1 MKVIKVIIPF
11 LVCFSLP
18 ALADV
23 IVNDP
28 KTDAIILSTQT
39 GVKPS
44 TRVNLRGTGVTLEN
58 GDVWVWGY
66 RRQGLQGNGI
76 RNVDKSSQPAR
87 VRKFVQEGLS
97 IIQVAAGR
105 YHIIALDEN
114 GDVWGWGRNRHRQAD
129 GGVTDENYV
138 TSPIKVLSDKKVVN
152 IYCGDYASYALTAN
166 GDVYA
171 WGRGNRGEIGVGNR
185 VSKQKVQH
193 VSMPN
198 GKRVFTM
205 GVGERTAY
213 AIDTGGNIWT
223 WGEVISRKF
232 CPADKKTCN
241 YVTSPENI
249 TSDLKVPSVG
259 ITSGQKIKEIS
270 GGRGFVTY
278 LSWTGL
284 VYGYGAI
291 RYLAD
296 GQFDEDS
303 LDEDD
308 GVDWDDENDGIIDG
322 IEDEE
327 DKNDDVDNRLDPK
340 KITKEPMSIIGPDSP
355 DIKESVGYSLYCR
368 YHGCFATTR
377 HKSLLTWGRKGNSKL
392 RAIIYG
398 KRKTGSV
405 VQRKLKGTLTKV
417 DSGREAI
424 YYWNEDGE
432 VYGVGKGS
440 QRRFSLSD
448 NHWRD
453 WNASRLDFLMDAMHD
468 VYGYD
473 YVLGRTK

>member
-1 MKVIKVIIPF
+1 MKVIKIIIP
-11 LVCFSLP
+11 LLACFCLP
-18 ALADV
+18 ALAD
-23 IVNDP
+23 DS

-39 GVKPS
+39 GVKPT
-44 TRVNLRGTGVTLEN
+44 TRVNLKSTGVTLEN

-76 RNVDKSSQPAR
+76 KNVDKSSQPAR
-87 VRKFVQEGLS
+87 VQKFVQEGLS

-114 GDVWGWGRNRHRQAD
+114 GDVWGWGRNRHRQAA
-129 GGVTDENYV
+129 GGASDEHYV
-138 TSPIKVLSDKKVVN
+138 TSPVKVLHNKKIVN
-152 IYCGDYASYALTAN
+152 IYCGDFASYALSAT
-166 GDVYA
+166 GEVFA
-171 WGRGNRGEIGVGNR
+171 WGRGNRGEIGVGNK
-185 VSKQKVQH
+185 VSKQKVAR
-193 VSMPN
+193 VSIPS
-198 GKRVFTM
+198 GKPVFTM
-205 GVGERTAY
+205 GVGTRTAY

-232 CPADKKTCN
+232 CPPDKRTCN
-241 YVTSPENI
+241 YVISPQNI
-249 TSDLKVPSVG
+249 TSDLKVPAVG

-270 GGRGFVTY
+270 GGKGFVTY
-278 LSWTGL
+278 LSRTGL

-303 LDEDD
+303 LDESDD
-308 GVDWDDENDGIIDG
+308 EEWDDDDEDAINRLEDK
-322 IEDEE
+322 EDE
-327 DKNDDVDNRLDPK
+327 NDDVDDRLDPK
-340 KITKEPMSIIGPDSP
+340 RITKAPMSIIGPDSP

-368 YHGCFATTR
+368 YQGCFATTR

-398 KRKTGSV
+398 QRKTGAV
-405 VQRKLKGTLTKV
+405 VQRKPKGTLTKV

-432 VYGVGKGS
+432 VYGVGKGT
-440 QRRFSLSD
+440 QRRFNLSD

-453 WNASRLDFLMDAMHD
+453 WNASRLDFLMDAMHN

-473 YVLGRTK
+473 YVLGRTR

>member
-1 MKVIKVIIPF
+1 MKVIKIIIP
-11 LVCFSLP
+11 LLACFCLP
-18 ALADV
+18 ALAD
-23 IVNDP
+23 DS

-44 TRVNLRGTGVTLEN
+44 TRINLKSTGVTLEN

-76 RNVDKSSQPAR
+76 KNVDKSSQPAR
-87 VRKFVQEGLS
+87 VQKFVQEGLS

-114 GDVWGWGRNRHRQAD
+114 GDVWGWGRNRHRQAA
-129 GGVTDENYV
+129 GGESNEHYV
-138 TSPIKVLSDKKVVN
+138 TSPVKVLDDKKIVN
-152 IYCGDYASYALTAN
+152 IYCGDYASYALSAT
-166 GDVYA
+166 GEVFA
-171 WGRGNRGEIGVGNR
+171 WGRGNRGEIGVGNK
-185 VSKQKVQH
+185 VSKQKVER
-193 VSMPN
+193 VSIPS
-198 GKRVFTM
+198 GKPVFTM
-205 GVGERTAY
+205 GVGTRTAY

-232 CPADKKTCN
+232 CPPDKRTCN
-241 YVTSPENI
+241 YVISPQNI
-249 TSDLKVPSVG
+249 TSDLKVPAVG

-270 GGRGFVTY
+270 GGNGFVTY
-278 LSWTGL
+278 LSRTGL

-303 LDEDD
+303 LDESDD
-308 GVDWDDENDGIIDG
+308 EEWDDDDEDAINRLEDK
-322 IEDEE
+322 EDE
-327 DKNDDVDNRLDPK
+327 NDDVDDRLDPK
-340 KITKEPMSIIGPDSP
+340 RITKAPMSIIGPDSP

-377 HKSLLTWGRKGNSKL
+377 HKSLLTWGRKSNSKL

-398 KRKTGSV
+398 QRKTGSV
-405 VQRKLKGTLTKV
+405 VQRKPKGTLTRV

-432 VYGVGKGS
+432 VYGVGKGT
-440 QRRFSLSD
+440 QRRFNLSD

-453 WNASRLDFLMDAMHD
+453 WNASRLDFLMDAMHN

-473 YVLGRTK
+473 YVLGQTR